1 PDSIP
6 LGQPRAPSRRG
17 PRIGC
22 APAYV
27 ARAGRNERVGKP
39 AGGGHHLT
47 GSKEI
52 RRIDPGRRIALSRGL
67 RNATE
72 HVPATLAASLA
83 PQEVARLP
91 RNREQQI
98 PHLRVLGL

>member
-1 PDSIP
+1 M
-6 LGQPRAPSRRG
+6 A
-17 PRIGC
+17 
-22 APAYV
+22 APADV
-27 ARAGRNERVGKP
+27 ARARRNKRVGKP

-72 HVPATLAASLA
+72 HVPAILATSLA

-91 RNREQQI
+91 PNRDQQMS
-98 PHLRVLGL
+98 HLRVLRV